1 MGKIKNIKQIC
12 CAEALC
18 PGIMDDLH
26 SESELYA
33 LTEQDEVFRYDC
45 DKNAWR
51 SMSMEILKE
60 N

>member
-45 DKNAWR
+45 DKNAI
-51 SMSMEILKE
+51 SL
-60 N
+60 